1 VFGRIAEGMD
11 VIDRIAKVGTGRRRG
26 HSDAPLED
34 IVISSARRIE
44 PAK

>member
-1 VFGRIAEGMD
+1 MD
-11 VIDRIAKVGTGRRRG
+11 VIDRIAKIGTGRRKG

-34 IVISSARRIE
+34 IVITSARRLP